1 MKPELVD
8 GGIAVD
14 DRGELIF
21 ANGFPVADYKRF
33 YVIKNHAAQ
42 FVRAWHGH
50 KREGKAIV
58 VLEGAAIIGAVKID
72 DWDSPSANLEVTRVV
87 LSSKKPSV
95 FRIPPGYANGIM
107 TMTADTVI
115 LVFSSS
121 SLEDSMG
128 DDFRFPARK
137 WDIWQVEER

>member
-8 GGIAVD
+8 GGIAID

-21 ANGFPVADYKRF
+21 ANSFAIADYKRF
-33 YVIKNHAAQ
+33 YVIKNHTAQ

-50 KREGKAIV
+50 KREGKAII
-58 VLEGAAIIGAVKID
+58 VLEGAAVIGAVKID
-72 DWDSPSANLEVTRVV
+72 DWDSPDKNLEVTRVV

-107 TMTADTVI
+107 TMTADTVV

-128 DDFRFPARK
+128 DDFRYPARM